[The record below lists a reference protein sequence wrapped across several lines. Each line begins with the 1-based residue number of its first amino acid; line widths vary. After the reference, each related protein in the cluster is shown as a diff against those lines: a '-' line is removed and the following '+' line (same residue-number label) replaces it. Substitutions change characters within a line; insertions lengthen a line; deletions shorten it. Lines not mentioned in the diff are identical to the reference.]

1 MYLSEQL
8 QEKWGKILD
17 HDALPAIKD
26 NYKRAVTSVLL
37 ENQEKAL
44 TEDRQMLAELAP
56 ANSIGDGTA
65 GVAKYDPILIGL
77 VRRAMPNLMA
87 YDICG
92 VQPMTGPTGLIF
104 AMRSVYGNTRAAA
117 SLSEALFNEA
127 DTDFSSSYY
136 STALASSG
144 TAFNGSHAGSNPVDG
159 SYTTGGGM
167 TTAEGEALGDAD
179 SNAFGQMAFAIDKTT
194 VTARTR
200 ALKAEYTLE
209 LAQDLKAV
217 HGLDAESEL
226 SNILS
231 QEIMFEI
238 NREVVRTIYKVA
250 KVGSPAT
257 ATAGTFNLDVDSN
270 GRWSVERFKG
280 LLFNIERDANHIGQ
294 DTRRGKGNF
303 IVCSADVASAL
314 SMAGVLDY
322 APALSTNL
330 NVDDTGNTFAGVLNG
345 RYRVYI
351 DPYSAN
357 LGAASQFY
365 VVGYK
370 GTSPYDAGIFYCPY
384 VPLQMVRAVDP
395 KSFQPKIGFKT
406 RYGMIA
412 NPYVTTNANAATAD
426 ADTFTANR
434 NQYYRR
440 TKVTNLM

>member
-1 MYLSEQL
+1 MYLSEQS
-8 QEKWGKILD
+8 QKKWEAILEHPD
-17 HDALPAIKD
+17 LPEIKD
-26 NYKRAVTSVLL
+26 SYRKSVTAVLL

-44 TEDRQMLAELAP
+44 REERNMLSEAAP
-56 ANSIGDGTA
+56 ANNSVATDGIDR
-65 GVAKYDPILIGL
+65 YDPILIGL

-104 AMRSVYGNTRAAA
+104 AMRSLYGKERGNAELRTEALYNEANTNFSAA
-117 SLSEALFNEA
+117 SYNAGAQGAVNP
-127 DTDFSSSYY
+127 THV
-136 STALASSG
+136 G
-144 TAFNGSHAGSNPVDG
+144 TNPVDG
-159 SYTTGGGM
+159 TYTTANAM
-167 TTAEGEALGDAD
+167 STAFGEALGDA
-179 SNAFGQMAFAIDKTT
+179 STNAFGEMSFSIDKTT
-194 VTARTR
+194 VTAKTR

-209 LAQDLKAV
+209 LAQDLKAI

-238 NREVVRTIYKVA
+238 NREVVRRIYQVA
-250 KVGSPAT
+250 KQGSPAT

-280 LLFNIERDANHIGQ
+280 LLFNIERDANHIAQ

-322 APALSTNL
+322 TPALQTNL

-345 RYRVYI
+345 RYRVYV

-395 KSFQPKIGFKT
+395 NSFQPKIGFKT

-412 NPYVTTNANAATAD
+412 NPYVTNSLGY
-426 ADTFTANR
+426 ADTDAFTAGR
-434 NQYYRR
+434 NQYYRK
-440 TKVTNLM
+440 TKVVNLM